1 MLRMGVLPLLLNA
14 YLAALLSLQDHPRR
28 GQGSWLCS
36 AALLRGHCAL
46 CCIWH
51 ACYMLFAFIL
61 TLREWKKKSEY
72 SCQGSKVKL
81 MGLAVSVILNKSK
94 MCLSA
99 HQEREMPFGCSLTS
113 FYLCTSIL
121 MVSLC
126 WPPCV
131 LWGSTVQMVLR
142 GTSLVSPLVLAKSKH
157 GAVPSAKCS
166 L

>member
-1 MLRMGVLPLLLNA
+1 MPIWQHCCLFRTTLGEARAAGCAQQHCYGDVVLSAVSDMLDTCS
-14 YLAALLSLQDHPRR
+14 LLSF
-28 GQGSWLCS
+28 WLS
-36 AALLRGHCAL
+36 GNG
-46 CCIWH
+46 
-51 ACYMLFAFIL
+51 
-61 TLREWKKKSEY
+61 KKKSEY

-121 MVSLC
+121 MISLR